1 MKLKE
6 LLILLKA
13 LLPAI
18 ISLALVIGTV
28 IYFQH
33 QTHQMRQEC
42 IDAGGMIIPM
52 HKEICIQKGAL

>member
-1 MKLKE
+1 MKNKE
-6 LLILLKA
+6 ILILLKA

-33 QTHQMRQEC
+33 QTNASRQRC
-42 IDAGGMIIPM
+42 IDAGGVIIPM
-52 HKEICIQKGAL
+52 YKEICIQKGAL